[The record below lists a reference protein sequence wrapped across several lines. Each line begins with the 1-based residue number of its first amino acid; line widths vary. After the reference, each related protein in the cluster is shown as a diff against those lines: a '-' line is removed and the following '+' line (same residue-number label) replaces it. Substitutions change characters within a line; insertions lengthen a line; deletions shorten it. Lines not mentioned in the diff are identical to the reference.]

1 MDVTVTNGDVVVDEA
16 TIDETHNSSTLK
28 KEKKK
33 KREQLEDQELEAGG
47 TTEIKSD
54 CNKWKTKK
62 KKRKRERELKDD
74 SEERSTIAA
83 IDSSQVE
90 VVSVSPPVK
99 KRQKI
104 KHKHSTERS
113 TNEAGDNAV
122 REKEE
127 SGSVE
132 LGCQNTEETLDSIDS
147 IRHNKEP
154 APAKKKKRKKQGEE
168 QPIEENRNTEEN
180 LDSIDSIQHNKESAP
195 AKKKKSKKQGEE
207 PIQEKSAP
215 TEEEKATEGSEV
227 GIGPVQV
234 ALEYINGFHP
244 LVNREEEK
252 TVHCVTGDSDKKS
265 KRKRRRS
272 IESEVPL
279 DALGR
284 HIEPTLGP
292 KKKTGA
298 ESGKKMKKHKKH
310 KH

>member
-28 KEKKK
+28 KEKK

-90 VVSVSPPVK
+90 VVSLSPPVK

-104 KHKHSTERS
+104 KQKHITERS

-132 LGCQNTEETLDSIDS
+132 LGCQNTEETIDFGQYCM
-147 IRHNKEP
+147 HN
-154 APAKKKKRKKQGEE
+154 
-168 QPIEENRNTEEN
+168 
-180 LDSIDSIQHNKESAP
+180 
-195 AKKKKSKKQGEE
+195 SK
-207 PIQEKSAP
+207 
-215 TEEEKATEGSEV
+215 
-227 GIGPVQV
+227 
-234 ALEYINGFHP
+234 
-244 LVNREEEK
+244 
-252 TVHCVTGDSDKKS
+252 C
-265 KRKRRRS
+265 
-272 IESEVPL
+272 
-279 DALGR
+279 
-284 HIEPTLGP
+284 
-292 KKKTGA
+292 
-298 ESGKKMKKHKKH
+298 
-310 KH
+310 